1 VIPPGF
7 VVLDIDNDK
16 WEERLDAVKA
26 ICIKHGLFPPIHK
39 TNKGVHVFF
48 KTSVNIP
55 GDSKGTTKAG
65 FKVTYRAGGKNLLIL
80 APENNRTWEIPL
92 NGSLPE
98 IPVELRP
105 FEAGNKEDII
115 NVFAVQLGDAIRAD
129 LLSGY
134 EDIDLAFMSFLI
146 EAGINKGQVLRA
158 FEKVYQS
165 KYDERLTSQMYER
178 AEGRIKGGD
187 KVRGAGSFIFALKE
201 KGLDEL
207 IRLAQKI
214 SGNSASHNAEWTDPI
229 PFNDYST
236 LPDFPLDVL
245 SGPGRQMI
253 EEVSEVTQ
261 VDPGM
266 TASIYLAV
274 LSACLAKK
282 GAVDLISH
290 REPLN
295 LYTCSILPSGNRKSS
310 TMALMTGPLYEYQAK
325 RQEAM
330 QGTIREALNAHRIR
344 EARLAKLQKQAA
356 NADKL
361 EDRRITEMA
370 AAETAREI
378 SENPVPPTPLYIVDD
393 ITTEALGIH
402 MTESNERMAVMSTE
416 GGIFGIMAGRYSDR
430 GGNFD
435 LYLKGHSGDAWSSH
449 RVGRDAKTM
458 QFPALTMC
466 LTVQP
471 EVIRGIGNN
480 KQFVGLGLLARFLYS
495 QCESQVGYRS
505 RQTKSVSAS
514 TVAAYQRQIENLMDI
529 PMTFSNIKLSPDAQP
544 VWDEFYNDIETDQR
558 EGCSLHYLTDWGSKL
573 PGAVARIAGLL
584 HFAQHG
590 AKAID
595 LPISVNIVSASCVI
609 GIYFKEHAV
618 ATFGLMEADLALES
632 AKKILSYLLRHSPE
646 TFKGRDVLRHT
657 NFKTMDEVSPGLKLL
672 IERGYIRAMEPIQSG
687 IGRPEAMTYEVNQK
701 IKTLEKP

>member
-1 VIPPGF
+1 
-7 VVLDIDNDK
+7 
-16 WEERLDAVKA
+16 
-26 ICIKHGLFPPIHK
+26 
-39 TNKGVHVFF
+39 
-48 KTSVNIP
+48 
-55 GDSKGTTKAG
+55 
-65 FKVTYRAGGKNLLIL
+65 
-80 APENNRTWEIPL
+80 
-92 NGSLPE
+92 
-98 IPVELRP
+98 
-105 FEAGNKEDII
+105 
-115 NVFAVQLGDAIRAD
+115 
-129 LLSGY
+129 
-134 EDIDLAFMSFLI
+134 
-146 EAGINKGQVLRA
+146 
-158 FEKVYQS
+158 
-165 KYDERLTSQMYER
+165 
-178 AEGRIKGGD
+178 
-187 KVRGAGSFIFALKE
+187 
-201 KGLDEL
+201 
-207 IRLAQKI
+207 
-214 SGNSASHNAEWTDPI
+214 
-229 PFNDYST
+229 
-236 LPDFPLDVL
+236 
-245 SGPGRQMI
+245 
-253 EEVSEVTQ
+253 
-261 VDPGM
+261 
-266 TASIYLAV
+266 
-274 LSACLAKK
+274 
-282 GAVDLISH
+282 
-290 REPLN
+290 
-295 LYTCSILPSGNRKSS
+295 
-310 TMALMTGPLYEYQAK
+310 
-325 RQEAM
+325 
-330 QGTIREALNAHRIR
+330 
-344 EARLAKLQKQAA
+344 
-356 NADKL
+356 
-361 EDRRITEMA
+361 
-370 AAETAREI
+370 
-378 SENPVPPTPLYIVDD
+378 VDD